1 MQIESIYTLNQIQ
14 IRYVRI
20 PQDEK
25 NEKMQCSCCGAELRK
40 AMVINGQIFGYDCGA
55 KKAGMSKFFK
65 KQFHLEVKR
74 GKLQVA

>member
-1 MQIESIYTLNQIQ
+1 MQTESTYTLNQIQ

-55 KKAGMSKFFK
+55 KKAGMGKFFK
-65 KQFHLEVKR
+65 NDFHRRVRSGLLKV
-74 GKLQVA
+74 